1 MRAIGNLLALG
12 VLIGIVLGILL
23 ITYLALDAIL
33 TALKV
38 AAILFASV
46 GVLVLVFIGAMK
58 YYRERNQSNR
68 VIDGSLP
75 IQHHKLPTGDWLHV
89 DMNKLPGAAY
99 ITGPNVGYKE
109 ISSSVNPEIQLL
121 INQAVQYTRSLAA
134 ISPGDDA
141 IIQTRGML
149 QQPRLP
155 ASITKML
162 PQPPKLAGPPA
173 PALPE
178 LPPAP
183 VIVRTPLSTQQMI
196 AAPSP
201 QATKLAIGEND
212 QGEIVNVDLRDYPF
226 LRVHGTTQ
234 KGKTALAML
243 LVAQAIR
250 HGYEVDIYDTKNGA
264 DWGIFA
270 SHANVIDSN
279 EPAVLI
285 DGLTNELH
293 RYQEREIQLG
303 KHGASN
309 LHDLASTTGQQYRRR
324 LIVIE
329 EMGNQNLS
337 IEALGKKEN
346 IQFINTLRRIT
357 TKAGA
362 TGIHGLYI
370 DQVPVEWDKIVRY
383 NATAIC
389 FYLPDHGGKVAGYPS
404 SFKLLQYHC
413 HFEGQVIRAGHL
425 TDSQIRQTIDHVP
438 STQKGGATGGE
449 HPTNTPIAN
458 TPTNTHWE
466 AFAHLYFANNPG
478 DSQRALTRAMAAH
491 AADGREAKDFLGQ
504 LSSDLYHQFSPS
516 GNKYQPPADKH
527 GWVGIPQG
535 AQIQ

>member
-12 VLIGIVLGILL
+12 VLIGIGISIPLAV
-23 ITYLALDAIL
+23 YLALDAIL
-33 TALKV
+33 YALKV
-38 AAILFASV
+38 TLWFVAGIGL
-46 GVLVLVFIGAMK
+46 LVLAYFGAIK

-68 VIDGSLP
+68 VINGSLP
-75 IQHHKLPTGDWLHV
+75 MQHHKLITGDWLHV
-89 DMNKLPGAAY
+89 DPNRLSSAAY
-99 ITGPNVGYKE
+99 ITGPSVGYKE
-109 ISSSVNPEIQLL
+109 IPSSVSQEVQLIL
-121 INQAVQYTRSLAA
+121 NQAVQHTRDLAA
-134 ISPGDDA
+134 ISTGDEA
-141 IIQTRGML
+141 QIRTGGMIQ
-149 QQPRLP
+149 PIRLP
-155 ASITKML
+155 ANITKML

-201 QATKLAIGEND
+201 QRTQLAIGENEN
-212 QGEIVNVDLRDYPF
+212 GEIVNVDLRNYPF

-270 SHANVIDSN
+270 SHANVIDSK

-293 RYQEREIQLG
+293 RYQEREMELG
-303 KHGASN
+303 KQGASN
-309 LHDLASTTGQQYRRR
+309 LHDLASATGQQYRRR
-324 LIVIE
+324 LVVIE
-329 EMGNQNLS
+329 EMGNQSLS
-337 IEALGKKEN
+337 IEALGKRAN
-346 IQFINTLRRIT
+346 VQFINTLRRIT
-357 TKAGA
+357 TKAGS

-370 DQVPVEWDKIVRY
+370 DQVPVAWDKIVRY

-404 SFKLLQYHC
+404 SFKLQQYHC

-425 TDSQIRQTIDHVP
+425 TNSQIRQTIDPVP
-438 STQKGGATGGE
+438 STRQEGPTGGE
-449 HPTNTPIAN
+449 HPKNTPTNTRIAN
-458 TPTNTHWE
+458 TPTNTDWE
-466 AFAHLYFANNPG
+466 AFARLYFANNPG
-478 DSQRALTRAMAAH
+478 DSQRALTRAMAIQAN
-491 AADGREAKDFLGQ
+491 DGREAKDFLGQ
-504 LSSDLYHQFSPS
+504 LSSDLFHAFSPN
-516 GNKYQPPADKH
+516 GNNYQTL
-527 GWVGIPQG
+527 G